1 MCSGTVI
8 MPNQLSQQISD
19 KSSGVDQMQ
28 EGIDDMNKAIYNF
41 GVDERLSGGGY
52 DAARKRLSSYRTYID
67 GVGYR
72 MKRMVGADGTVSD
85 ELSVFGGAEPV
96 SRDEWQSLYDQ
107 AGRMK
112 EAYQASAKAHAE
124 AASHAASGG
133 GSDADSG
140 GMVQREEVAAAT
152 ADRLAGQAEERQAV
166 AKEWLDKIDSYLSAT
181 NGVYDQIGEMTDSLD
196 QAAAAFSAAGYDAA
210 SMDWGEA
217 DMSWVPGL
225 QHACL
230 SVPTGRSIVT
240 EDADGN
246 PVCNED
252 ELEDIYDKPASLLGE
267 DDYNAWRDAMEYVA
281 QKCVALKNDSAQT
294 ERYQAYADLF
304 NRMMQMGYKED
315 GTTYRPIVNPKD
327 TSGNSQVLVTTQ
339 YSMKDNFEALLK
351 SYVLD
356 RTNAAYSSN
365 GLDDFGGVGSDNI
378 DRIRAIYAMCGI
390 ATGLLQTGQQYTVS
404 VVVDV
409 NSGQHIQTK
418 NSSGIYEDT
427 GISITEYSV
436 PNDFNVEWGCSYGE
450 KQDIR
455 CIRVSFGRYLQ
466 VDMHGA
472 TVKPTTFW
480 VIDPTQSASISD
492 SVLTAIKLLNEL
504 NANGPSLNDDWANT
518 NASSL
523 IGLLVPGPLDS
534 LPIFLGWTA
543 IGMVGIAIE
552 NLEAANEAN
561 EFLKTIG
568 SLVSAGQQENYGHV
582 VYGGTVVYEDGSTEN
597 YMPGFNSDSDRAAY
611 ERMMSDYSEHGG
623 GQSIAEWMESTV
635 YVYYKWSPAEHKW
648 VRYEVPEG
656 ITVAD
661 VYRSTDTSLS
671 SDAPA
676 PPESSDSGGGE

>member
-52 DAARKRLSSYRTYID
+52 DAARKRLSSYRAYID

-181 NGVYDQIGEMTDSLD
+181 DGVYDQIGEMTDSLG

-225 QHACL
+225 QHACR
-230 SVPTGRSIVT
+230 SVPTGQGIVT

-267 DDYNAWRDAMEYVA
+267 DDYRAWRDAMEHVA
-281 QKCVALKNDSAQT
+281 QKCVDYGDHYGSSEENRQKYD
-294 ERYQAYADLF
+294 EYAEIF
-304 NRMMQMGYKED
+304 NKMMQMGYKE
-315 GTTYRPIVNPKD
+315 GETKTTNVTSETAPYDPQHMIQTQYKMKQNFKTLLQTYQVD
-327 TSGNSQVLVTTQ
+327 VTEATYSGNR
-339 YSMKDNFEALLK
+339 
-351 SYVLD
+351 LD
-356 RTNAAYSSN
+356 SLASEDTEDR
-365 GLDDFGGVGSDNI
+365 NI
-378 DRIRAIYAMCGI
+378 KLRAIYALGGI
-390 ATGLLQTGQQYTVS
+390 VTGLLAKGQQYTVTT
-404 VVVDV
+404 VVNVDSSGNIKGTDTNYKDYTVPNNLSITWEKTINVLDGSQKTVTKYYIDV
-409 NSGQHIQTK
+409 NFGTATSEDYGTPLTTDCFSVANSKDPGNATDAMTIAQAVSAARAKRDPVKEGLDAAGQSAVDSTLGEIADQMAAAV
-418 NSSGIYEDT
+418 NDAAALARIFT
-427 GISITEYSV
+427 G
-436 PNDFNVEWGCSYGE
+436 
-450 KQDIR
+450 
-455 CIRVSFGRYLQ
+455 LQ
-466 VDMHGA
+466 V
-472 TVKPTTFW
+472 
-480 VIDPTQSASISD
+480 I
-492 SVLTAIKLLNEL
+492 
-504 NANGPSLNDDWANT
+504 
-518 NASSL
+518 
-523 IGLLVPGPLDS
+523 
-534 LPIFLGWTA
+534 
-543 IGMVGIAIE
+543 
-552 NLEAANEAN
+552 
-561 EFLKTIG
+561 
-568 SLVSAGQQENYGHV
+568 
-582 VYGGTVVYEDGSTEN
+582 GTVVDASASGVQAYGYACTTNAALDSMVTDAVTTDYLSDQHIAYAGAVIYGDGSVGI
-597 YMPGFNSDSDRAAY
+597 YMPGFANDADRQRY
-611 ERMMSDYSEHGG
+611 QRMMSAYETYAQENPGTSFGDWE
-623 GQSIAEWMESTV
+623 MEDKDGNGKTNKQE
-635 YVYYKWSPAEHKW
+635 YDEQ
-648 VRYEVPEG
+648 
-656 ITVAD
+656 AD
-661 VYRSTDTSLS
+661 
-671 SDAPA
+671 
-676 PPESSDSGGGE
+676 

>member
-8 MPNQLSQQISD
+8 MPNQLGQQIGD

-28 EGIDDMNKAIYNF
+28 EGIDGVNKAIYNF
-41 GVDERLSGGGY
+41 GVDGRLNGGGY
-52 DAARKRLSSYRTYID
+52 DAARRRLSSYRAYID

-72 MKRMVGADGTVSD
+72 MKSMVKVDGTVND
-85 ELSVFGGAEPV
+85 ELSVFGGTEPV

-225 QHACL
+225 QHACR
-230 SVPTGRSIVT
+230 SVPTGQSIVT

-267 DDYNAWRDAMEYVA
+267 DDYRAWRDAMEHVA

-294 ERYQAYADLF
+294 ERYQAYANLF
-304 NRMMQMGYKED
+304 NKMVQMGYKED
-315 GTTYRPIVNPKD
+315 KTTRSPVVNPKD
-327 TSGNSQVLVTTQ
+327 TSGNSQVSVATQ
-339 YSMKDNFEALLK
+339 YSMKENFAALLK

-365 GLDDFGGVGSDNI
+365 GLDDFGGSGPDNA

-390 ATGLLQTGQQYTVS
+390 ATGLLKTGQQYTVS
-404 VVVDV
+404 CVVDV

-418 NSSGIYEDT
+418 NSFGVYEDT
-427 GISITEYSV
+427 GISINDYSV

-450 KQDIR
+450 KQGVR
-455 CIRVSFGRYLQ
+455 CIRVSFGKHFQ
-466 VDMHGA
+466 VDTHGA
-472 TVKPTTFW
+472 TFKPTTFW
-480 VIDPTQSASISD
+480 VIDPAQSASISD
-492 SVLTAIKLLNEL
+492 SVFTAIKLLTEL
-504 NANGPSLNDDWANT
+504 NASNPSLNGTLAET
-518 NASSL
+518 SASSL
-523 IGLLVPGPLDS
+523 IGLLVPGPLDN

-543 IGMVGIAIE
+543 AGIAGTVIE
-552 NLEAANEAN
+552 NLEAANKAN

-568 SLVSAGQQENYGHV
+568 ALVSSGQLENCGHV

-661 VYRSTDTSLS
+661 VYRSTNTSLS
-671 SDAPA
+671 PDAPA